1 MEVRPYTLSIPPAML
16 DDLRDRLARTRW
28 PDEIPAA
35 GWEYGADL
43 TYMTDLVEYWRTRF
57 DWRAQ
62 ERAIN
67 TFAHF
72 RATVDGVG
80 IHFIHEKGRGPA
92 SIPLIISHG
101 WPGSFVEMLRLIP
114 LLTDPARHGADAR
127 DAFDVV
133 VPSLPGFGFSD
144 RPTQRGM
151 SPFRIAALW
160 ATLMD
165 GLGYPRY
172 GAQGG
177 DWGASVSTLLGLT
190 YPANVL
196 GIHLNFIP
204 GSYRPYLGANAR
216 GLSDSERSFL
226 KDMDAWDASEGGYW
240 QIQRTKPQT
249 LAYGLNDSPA
259 GLAAWIVEKF
269 RAWSDCGG
277 DVERRFTKDELLTNV
292 AIYWFTQTIHSSC
305 RLYFETH
312 RCPLHFAKGERV
324 TVPCGIAH
332 FPREAPFPPREWVER
347 GYAVTHWS
355 EMERGGHFSAMEE
368 PEVLADDI
376 RTFFRALR

>member
-1 MEVRPYTLSIPPAML
+1 
-16 DDLRDRLARTRW
+16 
-28 PDEIPAA
+28 
-35 GWEYGADL
+35 
-43 TYMTDLVEYWRTRF
+43 
-57 DWRAQ
+57 
-62 ERAIN
+62 
-67 TFAHF
+67 
-72 RATVDGVG
+72 
-80 IHFIHEKGRGPA
+80 
-92 SIPLIISHG
+92 
-101 WPGSFVEMLRLIP
+101 MLRLIP

-190 YPANVL
+190 YPAHVM

-204 GSYRPYLGANAR
+204 GSYRPYLGVHAR
-216 GLSDSERSFL
+216 GLSDAERLFL
-226 KDMDAWDASEGGYW
+226 KDMDEWAATEGGYW
-240 QIQRTKPQT
+240 QIQRTRPQT

-269 RAWSDCGG
+269 RAWSDCGD

-292 AIYWFTQTIHSSC
+292 SIYWFTQTIHSSC
-305 RLYFETH
+305 QLYLET
-312 RCPLHFAKGERV
+312 RRRPLHFGEGERV
-324 TVPCGIAH
+324 IVPCGIAH
-332 FPREAPFPPREWVER
+332 FPREVPFPPREWVER

-355 EMERGGHFSAMEE
+355 AMERGGQFAAMEE